1 MLYSLSSSVL
11 HLQSAY
17 VHSSRPGAEFGLDF
31 QKPLEKVC

>member
-1 MLYSLSSSVL
+1 MLYALSSDVL

-17 VHSSRPGAEFGLDF
+17 VHSSRSGAVLGLAF